1 MRVTAVVVVTMN
13 VARIQSAVSQATGEG
28 VTVARTMLTI
38 RVNQRKVI
46 LIQRMSVKN
55 QRSPKVAA
63 AVARNQRAKRLKR
76 KANPIVIVVVMIA
89 TAARENDLSIVIKV
103 NIRRKPKRVSMRDHA
118 HVPDPV
124 KGVAGS
130 TNIKGI
136 VYLKTSL
143 FKLMYMCVP
152 SVDALVCILMQDYH

>member
-28 VTVARTMLTI
+28 DTVARTMLTI

-63 AVARNQRAKRLKR
+63 AVARNQRAKRLK

-103 NIRRKPKRVSMRDHA
+103 NIRRKPKRVSMRDLA

>member
-103 NIRRKPKRVSMRDHA
+103 NIRKPKRVSMRDLA

>member
-1 MRVTAVVVVTMN
+1 MN
-13 VARIQSAVSQATGEG
+13 VARNQLAVSRAIDED
-28 VTVARTMLTI
+28 VIVARTMLTI
-38 RVNQRKVI
+38 RVNLRKVI

-55 QRSPKVAA
+55 QRSPKAAA
-63 AVARNQRAKRLKR
+63 AVARRQRAKRLKR
-76 KANPIVIVVVMIA
+76 KANPIVIVVAMIA

-118 HVPDPV
+118 HVPDLV
-124 KGVAGS
+124 KGVADS
-130 TNIKGI
+130 RNIKGI
-136 VYLKTSL
+136 VYLKTFL